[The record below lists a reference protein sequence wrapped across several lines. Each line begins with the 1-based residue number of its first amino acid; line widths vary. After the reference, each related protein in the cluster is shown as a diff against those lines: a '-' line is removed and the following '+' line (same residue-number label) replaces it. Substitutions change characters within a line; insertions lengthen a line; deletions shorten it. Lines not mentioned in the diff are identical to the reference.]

1 MRCASF
7 VYPGSVWWRF
17 LLFSGATVCR
27 ILNERQQVA
36 TFIANLAVFQ
46 QRVST
51 MPKAP
56 QRLRGKYIEF
66 DETSHCPPIKKYQN
80 VMINFHRRTRRRHRG
95 QRRNDSRTCSIEI
108 FNNEQ
113 AVDI

>member
-1 MRCASF
+1 MQALLIRVPFGGAI
-7 VYPGSVWWRF
+7 
-17 LLFSGATVCR
+17 LLFGGATVCR
-27 ILNERQQVA
+27 IRLPQPLNQDERQRVA

-46 QRVST
+46 QRVSA

-66 DETSHCPPIKKYQN
+66 DETSHCQLSSKDTST
-80 VMINFHRRTRRRHRG
+80 TRRRRRG

-108 FNNEQ
+108 FANEQ